1 MTKNVETNWVR
12 IKTFLYH
19 KRMSDMCD
27 MCDTLVTLVPDNFLP
42 VLPPPDL
49 PTNPPT
55 HLPAKAV
62 WRPSS
67 AHFWILSIARGC
79 HASTL
84 GSAAKHQ
91 ITLFIPRQSHHNFSA
106 RYQMLFSRRQ
116 IYQKFWHFL
125 RFSQKSPIERFISP
139 VNRFCHFHL

>member
-1 MTKNVETNWVR
+1 MWKQIGYALKHSFT
-12 IKTFLYH
+12 IKGCLT
-19 KRMSDMCD
+19 C
-27 MCDTLVTLVPDNFLP
+27 VTHLSLLFQIIFSPSYPLP
-42 VLPPPDL
+42 H
-49 PTNPPT
+49 PPT

-91 ITLFIPRQSHHNFSA
+91 ITLFIPRQSDHNFSA
-106 RYQMLFSRRQ
+106 RYQMLFSRRR

-125 RFSQKSPIERFISP
+125 RFSQKSPIKSFISP